1 MAVIVVGVLEG
12 LGQPKWLG
20 IRDLAQGTGFARE
33 DGLLGASESTNDQS
47 LELRFLEDLVSMK
60 AEESLCGVLAG

>member
-1 MAVIVVGVLEG
+1 MVTGR
-12 LGQPKWLG
+12 QPGRLG

-47 LELRFLEDLVSMK
+47 LELRFLEDLVSVE
-60 AEESLCGVLAG
+60 AEESLGSVLAR